1 MIVLL
6 HLLWRADTKSRFWW
20 GYIIVFIPG
29 LMEQIRLGNNAGSTY
44 RDDIMEIRVPGELTR
59 NKRIIL
65 LIIRGI
71 A

>member
-1 MIVLL
+1 M
-6 HLLWRADTKSRFWW
+6 
-20 GYIIVFIPG
+20 FIPG
-29 LMEQIRLGNNAGSTY
+29 LMEQIRLGNNAGSAY
-44 RDDIMEIRVPGELTR
+44 RDDIMEIQVPGGLAR